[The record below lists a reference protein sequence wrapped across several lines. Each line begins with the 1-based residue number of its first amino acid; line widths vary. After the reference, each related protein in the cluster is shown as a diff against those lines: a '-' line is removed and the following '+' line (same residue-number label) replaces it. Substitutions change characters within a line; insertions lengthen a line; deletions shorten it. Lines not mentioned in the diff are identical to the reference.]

1 VSQVILWPAERLERS
16 AEARV
21 QRTSIDVIASAL
33 EPVLP
38 DFGRLSSPD
47 GALTLMLSDVED
59 AEEAAERLGPDQW
72 AELLHDHHALVRQV
86 VDHHDGQVARV
97 ERDGFMAYFNSA
109 HAALHCGIELQRTF
123 SSAADS
129 GVALRMGLHSG
140 FVIANPDQLLGRN
153 VVLAAR
159 IADKA
164 QGGEILVSS
173 ALKEYTERDP
183 RLRFEPRGEFHFKG
197 LLGEHSIYAVL
208 WQHHAAA

>member
-1 VSQVILWPAERLERS
+1 MLWRAERPDRS

-38 DFGRLSSPD
+38 ELGRLSSPD
-47 GALTLMLSDVED
+47 GALTLMVSDVDD
-59 AEEAAERLGPDQW
+59 AEDVAARLGPHQW
-72 AELLHDHHALVRQV
+72 AELLRDHHTLVRQLV
-86 VDHHDGQVARV
+86 GHHDGQVATV
-97 ERDGFMAYFNSA
+97 ERDGFMASFSSA

-123 SSAADS
+123 SSGADA
-129 GVALRMGLHSG
+129 GLALRIGLHSG

-164 QGGEILVSS
+164 AGGEILVSS

-183 RLRFEPRGEFHFKG
+183 RFQFEPRGEFHFKG
-197 LLGEHSIYAVL
+197 MLGEHSVYAVL
-208 WQHHAAA
+208 WQNDAGA